1 MEEVDHAQ
9 CRGQVLSSHQVWRHH
24 GDQCHICAIEVTI
37 EDSEGHEEWEGP
49 KQRRKEAAETLH
61 RHREDV
67 TSQTVRLQTP
77 ERRTEK
83 TCFYFKQEE
92 IKTDFNHPEK
102 KTGRRQFTDASA
114 HTSCPS
120 ASQRWCSPWCRW
132 LPGWTWGRRPAG
144 GWARLSDRRA
154 PGRWRGGCSRWP
166 ATGRTQPG
174 PGSPAAAGNGT
185 PCWTGSRSWSTAS
198 SAAEG
203 RGFPTEEAGA
213 KTKTCLMKRG
223 CPLILWTVLLRAQRP
238 VMTRYLRQII
248 LKSDSLNFNL
258 LYFCSANFR
267 RSVILMSLLNFVA
280 AAQFVQNRP
289 HLQEFGL
296 EL

>member
-1 MEEVDHAQ
+1 MFLLQ
-9 CRGQVLSSHQVWRHH
+9 TG
-24 GDQCHICAIEVTI
+24 GDQN
-37 EDSEGHEEWEGP
+37 
-49 KQRRKEAAETLH
+49 
-61 RHREDV
+61 
-67 TSQTVRLQTP
+67 RLQP
-77 ERRTEK
+77 SWE
-83 TCFYFKQEE
+83 
-92 IKTDFNHPEK
+92 
-102 KTGRRQFTDASA
+102 KTGRRQFTDASV

-120 ASQRWCSPWCRW
+120 ASRRWCSPWCRW
-132 LPGWTWGRRPAG
+132 LPGWTWGRQPAG
-144 GWARLSDRRA
+144 GWARQSDRRA

-203 RGFPTEEAGA
+203 LGFPTEEAGA

-267 RSVILMSLLNFVA
+267 RSVTLMSLLNFVA
-280 AAQFVQNRP
+280 AAHFKNLVASYKTTGCTSTKHIIYQISWSLDDIFKGRGGKVHFQKKSRSSAEDRNEHELRTLEKMWMFRNQNVKY
-289 HLQEFGL
+289 F
-296 EL
+296 